1 MAIRTRDEIM
11 SQLQSMIGED
21 DTSDETLAF
30 IQDVSDTLGNDNS
43 AQKITQLETQLA
55 EQDKEWR
62 KKYRDAFFTGK
73 TDDSFE
79 EEPEPTKPKRFED
92 LFTVTKKG

>member
-1 MAIRTRDEIM
+1 MAVKTREEIM
-11 SQLQSMIGED
+11 SQLQSIIGE

-43 AQKITQLETQLA
+43 AQRITQLETQL
-55 EQDKEWR
+55 EDQDKEWR

-73 TDDSFE
+73 PDESLDE
-79 EEPEPTKPKRFED
+79 EEHESKPKRFED
-92 LFTVTKKG
+92 LFKFE

>member
-11 SQLQSMIGED
+11 NQLKTLIGEE
-21 DTSDETLAF
+21 DTSDETLTF

-43 AQKITQLETQLA
+43 AQRITELETQLE
-55 EQDKEWR
+55 EQDREWR

-73 TDDSFE
+73 PDESIED
-79 EEPEPTKPKRFED
+79 EPDKNIPRRFED
-92 LFTVTKKG
+92 LFTTN

>member
-1 MAIRTRDEIM
+1 MAIRTREEIM

-43 AQKITQLETQLA
+43 AQRITELESQLE
-55 EQDKEWR
+55 EQDKTWR
-62 KKYRDAFFTGK
+62 KKYRDAFFSVK
-73 TDDSFE
+73 PDDSDEDDQE
-79 EEPEPTKPKRFED
+79 EKKPRRFED
-92 LFTVTKKG
+92 LFTIQKKG

>member
-11 SQLQSMIGED
+11 SQLQTIIGE

-30 IQDVSDTLGNDNS
+30 VQDVSDTLGNDNS
-43 AQKITQLETQLA
+43 ATRITELETKLE

-73 TDDSFE
+73 PDDNFKDEDE
-79 EEPEPTKPKRFED
+79 EEKIPKRFED
-92 LFTVTKKG
+92 LFTTK

>member
-1 MAIRTRDEIM
+1 MAVKTRDEIM
-11 SQLQSMIGED
+11 SQLQSIIGE

-43 AQKITQLETQLA
+43 AQRITQLETQL
-55 EQDKEWR
+55 EDQDREWR

-73 TDDSFE
+73 PDEELDE
-79 EEPEPTKPKRFED
+79 EEQNNKPKRFED
-92 LFTVTKKG
+92 LFKFE

>member
-11 SQLQSMIGED
+11 NQLKTLIGEE
-21 DTSDETLAF
+21 DTSDETLNF

-43 AQKITQLETQLA
+43 AQRITELETQLE

-73 TDDSFE
+73 PDESIED
-79 EEPEPTKPKRFED
+79 EPDKNIPRRFED
-92 LFTVTKKG
+92 LFTTN

>member
-11 SQLQSMIGED
+11 SQLQSLIGE

-30 IQDVSDTLGNDNS
+30 VQDVSDTLGNDNS
-43 AQKITQLETQLA
+43 ATRITELETKL
-55 EQDKEWR
+55 EEKEKEWR

-73 TDDSFE
+73 PDDNFKDEDE
-79 EEPEPTKPKRFED
+79 EEKIPKRFED
-92 LFTVTKKG
+92 LFTTK

>member
-11 SQLQSMIGED
+11 AQLQTIVGE
-21 DTSDETLAF
+21 DTSDETLSL
-30 IQDVSDTLGNDNS
+30 IQDVSDTLGDNNS
-43 AQKITQLETQLA
+43 AQRIMQLETQLE

-73 TDDSFE
+73 PDDSYE
-79 EEPEPTKPKRFED
+79 EEPEQERPKRFED
-92 LFTVTKKG
+92 LFTTNKKG

>member
-11 SQLQSMIGED
+11 SQLKTLIGED
-21 DTSDETLAF
+21 DTSDETLTF

-43 AQKITQLETQLA
+43 AQRITELETQLE
-55 EQDKEWR
+55 EQDREWR

-73 TDDSFE
+73 ADESIED
-79 EEPEPTKPKRFED
+79 EPEYNSPKRFED
-92 LFTVTKKG
+92 LFKTN

>member
-1 MAIRTRDEIM
+1 MAVKTRDEIM
-11 SQLQSMIGED
+11 SQLQSIIGE

-43 AQKITQLETQLA
+43 AQRITQLETQL
-55 EQDKEWR
+55 EDQDKEWR

-73 TDDSFE
+73 PDESLDE
-79 EEPEPTKPKRFED
+79 EEHDNKPKRFED
-92 LFTVTKKG
+92 LFKFE

>member
-11 SQLQSMIGED
+11 NQLTTLIGEE
-21 DTSDETLAF
+21 DTSDETLTF

-43 AQKITQLETQLA
+43 AQRITELETQLE

-73 TDDSFE
+73 PDDSIE
-79 EEPEPTKPKRFED
+79 EESEQNSPKRFED
-92 LFTVTKKG
+92 LFKIG

>member
-11 SQLQSMIGED
+11 SQLQSLIGE

-30 IQDVSDTLGNDNS
+30 VQDVSDTLGNDNS
-43 AQKITQLETQLA
+43 ASRITELETQLE

-73 TDDSFE
+73 PDDNIKDDDE
-79 EEPEPTKPKRFED
+79 EEKIPKRFED
-92 LFTVTKKG
+92 LFTTK

>member
-11 SQLQSMIGED
+11 AQLQTMVGE
-21 DTSDETLAF
+21 DTSDETLSF
-30 IQDVSDTLGNDNS
+30 IQDVSDTLGDNNS
-43 AQKITQLETQLA
+43 AQRITQLETQHE

-73 TDDSFE
+73 PDDSYE
-79 EEPEPTKPKRFED
+79 EESEQKRPKRFED
-92 LFTVTKKG
+92 LFTTNKKG

>member
-1 MAIRTRDEIM
+1 MAVKTREEIM
-11 SQLQSMIGED
+11 SQLQSIIGE

-43 AQKITQLETQLA
+43 AQRITQLETQL
-55 EQDKEWR
+55 EDQDKEWR

-73 TDDSFE
+73 PDESLDE
-79 EEPEPTKPKRFED
+79 EEHENKPKRFED
-92 LFTVTKKG
+92 LFKFE

>member
-11 SQLQSMIGED
+11 SQLQTLIGE

-30 IQDVSDTLGNDNS
+30 VQDVSDTLGNDNS
-43 AQKITQLETQLA
+43 ATRITELETKLEQ
-55 EQDKEWR
+55 QDKEWR

-73 TDDSFE
+73 PDDNFKDDDE
-79 EEPEPTKPKRFED
+79 EEKIPKRFED
-92 LFTVTKKG
+92 LFTTK

>member
-11 SQLQSMIGED
+11 SQLQTLIGE

-30 IQDVSDTLGNDNS
+30 VQDVSDTLGNDNS
-43 AQKITQLETQLA
+43 ASRITELETQLE

-73 TDDSFE
+73 PDDSIKDEDDE
-79 EEPEPTKPKRFED
+79 EKIPKRFED
-92 LFTVTKKG
+92 LFTTK

>member
-11 SQLQSMIGED
+11 SQLQAMIGED

-43 AQKITQLETQLA
+43 ANRITQLETQLE

-73 TDDSFE
+73 PDESYE
-79 EEPEPTKPKRFED
+79 EESEPTKPKRFED